1 MLGSPEQKERLLGQ
15 LLAIF
20 ESDDAFNFHDAPE
33 GAPQAIAYA
42 ADTVLKHGAAL
53 VGKRGKEFFTPPEV
67 SRLLVNLVQPKAGET
82 VGDPC
87 CGSGSLLIACS
98 KFAHEKSGHSG
109 CSLHGQEKDFHT
121 WALARMNMVLHG
133 ETDFQLEWG
142 DTLLAP
148 KLLAAKNTLRKF
160 DIAVSTPPF
169 SLKEWGHDDAEH
181 DVYNRYA
188 RGVPPRISG
197 DYAFISHMVETLNPA
212 TGRMATVVPLGVL
225 FRSAAEQQIRRKLI
239 QENLIEA
246 VIALPGKIFP
256 YTAIATAILVLRK
269 NKADDKILFINAV
282 DLFQHG
288 KTQNFLRQ
296 ADVDRITDTY
306 LSRSEAVGYA
316 RVVSREEVAAN
327 DYSLNVAQYVQPIEG
342 ESTVDLK
349 ALQAERAQLK
359 EELAALEAKLA
370 NLLKEVG
377 HA

>member
-1 MLGSPEQKERLLGQ
+1 ML
-15 LLAIF
+15 
-20 ESDDAFNFHDAPE
+20 N
-33 GAPQAIAYA
+33 
-42 ADTVLKHGAAL
+42 
-53 VGKRGKEFFTPPEV
+53 
-67 SRLLVNLVQPKAGET
+67 
-82 VGDPC
+82 
-87 CGSGSLLIACS
+87 
-98 KFAHEKSGHSG
+98 
-109 CSLHGQEKDFHT
+109 
-121 WALARMNMVLHG
+121 
-133 ETDFQLEWG
+133 
-142 DTLLAP
+142 
-148 KLLAAKNTLRKF
+148 
-160 DIAVSTPPF
+160 
-169 SLKEWGHDDAEH
+169 
-181 DVYNRYA
+181 
-188 RGVPPRISG
+188 
-197 DYAFISHMVETLNPA
+197 
-212 TGRMATVVPLGVL
+212 
-225 FRSAAEQQIRRKLI
+225 
-239 QENLIEA
+239 EA